1 MTEATHQPV
10 FERLTELREA
20 LRADPAPAAERA
32 LYHCDRLEQALQ
44 HWHAEAIRFAA
55 YTINHLVS
63 GPENGMGEAA
73 GQRVAALRAALA
85 DAGHTF

>member
-10 FERLTELREA
+10 FDRLADLREA
-20 LRADPAPAAERA
+20 LRAAPSPDAERA
-32 LYHCDRLEQALQ
+32 LYHCDRLEQALT

-55 YTINHLVS
+55 YTINHIITAPDS
-63 GPENGMGEAA
+63 GTGEAVR
-73 GQRVAALRAALA
+73 QRVGELRAALA